1 MLYSFKV
8 NNDFIIF
15 KFMLIKAVPFNTI
28 LLQIL
33 VLMFLPSKSYLQVKI
48 DFQEYDLDNGLHAIL
63 HQDNLNPLVSVDI
76 WYHVGSKDEDSG
88 RTGFAHLFEHM
99 MFQGSKNVGKTE
111 HFKYIQEAGGTLNG
125 STNQDR
131 TNYFETVP
139 SNQLELVL
147 WLESDRMSTLN
158 VTQENFD
165 NQREVVKEEK
175 RQHYDNV
182 PYGSRFATLFSLAYI
197 NHPYHWITIGSM
209 QDLNDADVNYARE
222 FYKKHYAPDNAVLV
236 ISGDINYEQTKLLV
250 AKYFSNLKPS
260 HFKRHN
266 YPSNAIHTGQVSDTI
281 YDRVQLP
288 AIYIAYKIPELTSK
302 DIYPLEL
309 LSLIMSNGKSSRL
322 YNKIVYEQKISK
334 SIQTWIWDLELGGL
348 FLISSTG
355 MKNSNLDT
363 VKEMMDDELV
373 KVKEQGVTKNELEKA
388 KNIIETQFINRI
400 QTNLGISEF
409 LAYYWTYFKNTGKIN
424 SKVDDYLRVT
434 EKEILDCAN
443 RYLVA
448 DNRVI
453 LYYLPKNDDGIK

>member
-209 QDLNDADVNYARE
+209 QDL
-222 FYKKHYAPDNAVLV
+222 
-236 ISGDINYEQTKLLV
+236 
-250 AKYFSNLKPS
+250 
-260 HFKRHN
+260 
-266 YPSNAIHTGQVSDTI
+266 
-281 YDRVQLP
+281 
-288 AIYIAYKIPELTSK
+288 
-302 DIYPLEL
+302 
-309 LSLIMSNGKSSRL
+309 
-322 YNKIVYEQKISK
+322 
-334 SIQTWIWDLELGGL
+334 
-348 FLISSTG
+348 
-355 MKNSNLDT
+355 
-363 VKEMMDDELV
+363 MM
-373 KVKEQGVTKNELEKA
+373 QM
-388 KNIIETQFINRI
+388 
-400 QTNLGISEF
+400 
-409 LAYYWTYFKNTGKIN
+409 
-424 SKVDDYLRVT
+424 
-434 EKEILDCAN
+434 
-443 RYLVA
+443 
-448 DNRVI
+448 
-453 LYYLPKNDDGIK
+453 